1 MAKHRQS
8 SGPKRSSS
16 TRQRRRFLIVSE
28 DSKSSLDYFKCFP
41 VDERLVEIV
50 PEGGAGNTK
59 DVVQRGIVLKEAAI
73 AEGRPFAHI
82 YCVFDK
88 DDWDLNRYQAAFDK
102 AEQHNDL
109 TAIWA
114 NECFEL
120 WYLLHYAYH
129 NTSTG
134 RDRLY
139 RLLKTKSR
147 LSKAYEKGDTTIYAE
162 LKAKQPDA
170 LKWSKKLLFV
180 AQQECPQCPGRINPS
195 TNVHE
200 IVDQLNKLKDFSHD

>member
-1 MAKHRQS
+1 MARHRQS
-8 SGPKRSSS
+8 AGPKRKSKSL
-16 TRQRRRFLIVSE
+16 QRRRFLIVSE

-59 DVVQRGIVLKEAAI
+59 DVVQRGINLKKAAI
-73 AEGRPFAHI
+73 DEGRPFAHV

-102 AEQHNDL
+102 AQQHNDL

-114 NECFEL
+114 NECFEI

-134 RDRLY
+134 RDQLY
-139 RLLKTKSR
+139 ALLKAKSR
-147 LSKAYEKGDTTIYAE
+147 LGKAYDKGDASIYAA
-162 LKAKQPDA
+162 LKAKQNNA
-170 LKWSKKLLFV
+170 LSWSKKLLFV
-180 AQQECPQCPGRINPS
+180 AQQECVQCPGRVNPS

-200 IVDQLNKLKDFSHD
+200 LVDRLNKLKELPHD